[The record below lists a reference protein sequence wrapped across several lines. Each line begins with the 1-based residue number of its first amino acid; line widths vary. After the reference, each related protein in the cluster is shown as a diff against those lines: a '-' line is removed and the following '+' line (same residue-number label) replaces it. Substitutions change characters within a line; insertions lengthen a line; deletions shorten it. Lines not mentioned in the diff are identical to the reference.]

1 MITFHCWNPNFLH
14 CSQFSNTS
22 YTLQSEEH
30 GFMKRT
36 EVNSYYLNIP
46 NPDRSL
52 WTSRSCENYRKLE
65 WNTSYLERNNV
76 IWNRFAFFG
85 TYWRHVS
92 YQVLYM
98 WAVLAAPHLEAA
110 VSAASYQVCVINIQ
124 TWYRSIVTTEGLNIF
139 GNNSFILMLVFTCCW
154 TISPLPKC
162 KKTVTE
168 PVSIPK

>member
-76 IWNRFAFFG
+76 IYLKWICIFCNLLE
-85 TYWRHVS
+85 TCVLSSPLHVS
-92 YQVLYM
+92 SLGCSTPWGCCLCSQLPSM
-98 WAVLAAPHLEAA
+98 CHQHPDL
-110 VSAASYQVCVINIQ
+110 IQ
-124 TWYRSIVTTEGLNIF
+124 IHRDHRRSKYFWEQ
-139 GNNSFILMLVFTCCW
+139 
-154 TISPLPKC
+154 
-162 KKTVTE
+162 
-168 PVSIPK
+168 